1 MRRRWVRIAN
11 QRERNG
17 GHPGLRIPKSCACG
31 RRLAMLLSPFNRT
44 LIQQRFAR
52 LFGIPSRSSRPVAI
66 PAPWPM
72 LSQNLYLSGQCSKTR
87 LSIDR
92 KGFRSSAIPFRD
104 TMSRLVPNGTPPI
117 YERHSEAICF
127 FATSNALALIPAPLP
142 NQMNFNCCPGLRLV
156 GPWSIS
162 SATPL

>member
-44 LIQQRFAR
+44 LIRQRFAR

-66 PAPWPM
+66 PAQWQIRDM
-72 LSQNLYLSGQCSKTR
+72 QFLITDGETFFHEERRDLIHEFEY
-87 LSIDR
+87 ID
-92 KGFRSSAIPFRD
+92 SD
-104 TMSRLVPNGTPPI
+104 
-117 YERHSEAICF
+117 
-127 FATSNALALIPAPLP
+127 ALAVRVHNRDREGRYCLIREMISDPHYPRAP
-142 NQMNFNCCPGLRLV
+142 
-156 GPWSIS
+156 
-162 SATPL
+162 